1 MAGHRSP
8 RGRRAFESGSIPAT
22 ELIARAAAPK
32 GPTLRTSVLATAAAV
47 GAVATGTFSAF
58 VPTFAEEVAPQAS
71 ADEAP
76 KLNAALAASSAALIS
91 PAVDPGIAA
100 GPRAIGSLAPVV
112 YPVDE
117 SDGFA
122 AADDHLAR
130 LGKGA
135 DLAAQLAEQLA
146 REQAERE
153 EQARLD
159 ERIAKGGVD
168 GWIAEALDI
177 LDLPQDLAPGVKN
190 IIMKESGG
198 NPRAINDWDSNARA
212 GRPSQGLMQTI
223 PSTFDHYVHP
233 SLADRP
239 ITDPVANI
247 TAGVSYMIDRYGV
260 DTLEQ
265 GGRTNSSGG
274 YTGY

>member
-1 MAGHRSP
+1 VAGHRSP
-8 RGRRAFESGSIPAT
+8 RGRRALDAPGSVPAT
-22 ELIARAAAPK
+22 QIIARVGGPK
-32 GPTLRTSVLATAAAV
+32 GPTVRTNVLASAAAV
-47 GAVATGTFSAF
+47 GAVATGTFTAVF
-58 VPTFAEEVAPQAS
+58 PVLAGAAAPTAN
-71 ADEAP
+71 ADEARTQH
-76 KLNAALAASSAALIS
+76 LAAALAASSAALAPEVEGEP
-91 PAVDPGIAA
+91 PATFLGA
-100 GPRAIGSLAPVV
+100 LEPVSHGV
-112 YPVDE
+112 SAE
-117 SDGFA
+117 GFA

-135 DLAAQLAEQLA
+135 DLAQQLAERLA

-159 ERIAKGGVD
+159 ALIAEGGVD
-168 GWIAEALDI
+168 GWIAEALDV

-198 NPRAINDWDSNARA
+198 NPRAINNWDSNARA
-212 GRPSQGLMQTI
+212 GTPSQGLMQTI
-223 PSTFDHYVHP
+223 PSTFEAYVDP

-247 TAGVSYMIDRYGV
+247 TAGVNYMIDRYGV
-260 DTLEQ
+260 DTLEA
-265 GGRTNSSGG
+265 GGRTDSEGN

>member
-1 MAGHRSP
+1 M
-8 RGRRAFESGSIPAT
+8 
-22 ELIARAAAPK
+22 
-32 GPTLRTSVLATAAAV
+32 LASAAAV

-58 VPTFAEEVAPQAS
+58 VPALTEAAPTAGAE
-71 ADEAP
+71 EAP
-76 KLNAALAASSAALIS
+76 KLNAALAASSATLRA
-91 PAVDPGIAA
+91 PVVDPGAA
-100 GPRAIGSLAPVV
+100 PGPMTIGSLAPVAFEIS
-112 YPVDE
+112 E

-135 DLAAQLAEQLA
+135 DLAQQLAEQLA

-159 ERIAKGGVD
+159 ELISKGGVD
-168 GWIAEALDI
+168 AWIAEALDV

-198 NPRAINDWDSNARA
+198 NPRAINNWDSNARA

-223 PSTFDHYVHP
+223 PSTFDHYVDP

-247 TAGVSYMIDRYGV
+247 TAGVNYMIDRYGV
-260 DTLEQ
+260 DTLEA

>member
-1 MAGHRSP
+1 M
-8 RGRRAFESGSIPAT
+8 
-22 ELIARAAAPK
+22 
-32 GPTLRTSVLATAAAV
+32 LATAAAV

-58 VPTFAEEVAPQAS
+58 VPTFAEDVAPQAN

-76 KLNAALAASSAALIS
+76 KLNAALAASSAALIA
-91 PAVDPGIAA
+91 PVVDAAEPG
-100 GPRAIGSLAPVV
+100 PTTIGSLAPVV
-112 YPVDE
+112 YEIGE
-117 SDGFA
+117 SDGFS
-122 AADDHLAR
+122 AADEHLAR

-135 DLAAQLAEQLA
+135 DLAQQLAEQLA

-159 ERIAKGGVD
+159 RIIAEGGVD

-190 IIMKESGG
+190 VIMKESGG
-198 NPRAINDWDSNARA
+198 NPRAINNWDSNARA
-212 GRPSQGLMQTI
+212 GTPSQGLMQTI
-223 PSTFDHYVHP
+223 PSTFDHYVDP

-247 TAGVSYMIDRYGV
+247 TAGVNYMIDRYGV
-260 DTLEQ
+260 DTLEK
-265 GGRTNSSGG
+265 GGRTNASGG